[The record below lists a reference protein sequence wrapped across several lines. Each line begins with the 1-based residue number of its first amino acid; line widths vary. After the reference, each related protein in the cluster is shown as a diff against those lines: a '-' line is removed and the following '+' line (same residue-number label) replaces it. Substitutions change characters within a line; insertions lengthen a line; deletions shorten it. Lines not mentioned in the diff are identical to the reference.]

1 MRHYILAKFQGRCRG
16 LARLPPADPRDL
28 RRGGGDSRGVRGAAV
43 YPGCVDRENRY
54 HVLIELEMEPSALTT
69 YDESAMHHRWKDE
82 FGRCWRKRQFLT
94 MKDKESGYPLSFIL
108 TEWEYAGDWRW
119 SWAVRRQTHR
129 FKHQFPVRGNRHIHR
144 RKIKNLLLTSLLGG
158 AILRV

>member
-1 MRHYILAKFQGRCRG
+1 MRHYILAKFQADAGDWHG
-16 LARLPPADPRDL
+16 YLPRIREIFGAAGEIP
-28 RRGGGDSRGVRGAAV
+28 GVRGAAV

-108 TEWEYAGDWRW
+108 TEWEYAGNWRW
-119 SWAVRRQTHR
+119 SWAVRPPAGT
-129 FKHQFPVRGNRHIHR
+129 FLFSAKESDPPEADTPI
-144 RKIKNLLLTSLLGG
+144 
-158 AILRV
+158 